1 VSAQGVRGADSR
13 MMLDLRRNTDF
24 DCCDS
29 VITDD
34 GPGHTGGG
42 VNRSELIDAVAR
54 EMALTKREA
63 ESVVGAVIGNIVDE
77 VRSGRRVSLVGF
89 GSFNPTRRAAR
100 TGRNPQT
107 GAPVDIPA
115 SKGVRFVASSTLKSI
130 VNGKAEPAARK
141 AVTVPAKSTA
151 KKSTARKTTAR
162 KTTAR
167 KSTAKKTGARK
178 TAARKTTAKR
188 APARKSTARKTTARK
203 TTARKTTAKKVGARK
218 KATAKKTTARK
229 TAVRKTAAKKTT
241 ARKTTAKKAGARKT
255 TARKTTARKTTA
267 KRAPARKTATKR
279 APARKAAG
287 RKRAAAKR

>member
-167 KSTAKKTGARK
+167 KSAAKKVGARK

-203 TTARKTTAKKVGARK
+203 TA
-218 KATAKKTTARK
+218 ARK
-229 TAVRKTAAKKTT
+229 TAARKTT
-241 ARKTTAKKAGARKT
+241 ARKTTARKTGARKT
-255 TARKTTARKTTA
+255 AARKTAARKTTARKTTA
-267 KRAPARKTATKR
+267 KRAPARKSAAKR
-279 APARKAAG
+279 APARKAA
-287 RKRAAAKR
+287 KRATAKR

>member
-1 VSAQGVRGADSR
+1 MVRDTG
-13 MMLDLRRNTDF
+13 
-24 DCCDS
+24 
-29 VITDD
+29 
-34 GPGHTGGG
+34 GGG
-42 VNRSELIDAVAR
+42 VNRSELIDAVAS

-63 ESVVGAVIGNIVDE
+63 EATVGAVIGNIVDE

-115 SKGVRFVASSTLKSI
+115 SRGVRFVASSTLKDI

-178 TAARKTTAKR
+178 TTARKVG
-188 APARKSTARKTTARK
+188 ARKTTARK
-203 TTARKTTAKKVGARK
+203 TGARKTAARKTTAR
-218 KATAKKTTARK
+218 
-229 TAVRKTAAKKTT
+229 KTT

-255 TARKTTARKTTA
+255 TAKRAGARKTT
-267 KRAPARKTATKR
+267 
-279 APARKAAG
+279 
-287 RKRAAAKR
+287 

>member
-1 VSAQGVRGADSR
+1 MNKRGEVLR

-24 DCCDS
+24 DCRDS
-29 VITDD
+29 VIMND
-34 GPGHTGGG
+34 GPEHSGGG
-42 VNRSELIDAVAR
+42 VNRSELIDAVAN

-63 ESVVGAVIGNIVDE
+63 EAAVGAVIGNIVDE

-107 GAPVDIPA
+107 GEPVAIAA
-115 SKGVRFVASSTLKSI
+115 SRGVRFQASSTLKDI

-151 KKSTARKTTAR
+151 TKKTAARKTAARKTTAR
-162 KTTAR
+162 KTAT
-167 KSTAKKTGARK
+167 KKTAARK

-203 TTARKTTAKKVGARK
+203 TA
-218 KATAKKTTARK
+218 AKKTGARK
-229 TAVRKTAAKKTT
+229 TA

-255 TARKTTARKTTA
+255 AT
-267 KRAPARKTATKR
+267 KRAPARKTAAKR
-279 APARKAAG
+279 APARRVA
-287 RKRAAAKR
+287 KRATAKR

>member
-1 VSAQGVRGADSR
+1 MNRRGEVLR

-24 DCCDS
+24 DCRDS
-29 VITDD
+29 VIMND
-34 GPGHTGGG
+34 GPEHSGGG
-42 VNRSELIDAVAR
+42 VNRSELIDAVAS

-63 ESVVGAVIGNIVDE
+63 EAAVGAVIGNIVDE

-107 GAPVDIPA
+107 GEPVAIAA
-115 SKGVRFVASSTLKSI
+115 SRGVRFQASSTLKDI

-151 KKSTARKTTAR
+151 TKKTAARKTAARKTTAR
-162 KTTAR
+162 KTAT
-167 KSTAKKTGARK
+167 KKTAARK

-203 TTARKTTAKKVGARK
+203 TTA
-218 KATAKKTTARK
+218 KKTGARK
-229 TAVRKTAAKKTT
+229 TA

-255 TARKTTARKTTA
+255 AT
-267 KRAPARKTATKR
+267 KRAPARKTAAKR
-279 APARKAAG
+279 APARRVA
-287 RKRAAAKR
+287 KRATAKR

>member
-1 VSAQGVRGADSR
+1 VNARDDVSS
-13 MMLDLRRNTDF
+13 MMLDLRRNNDF
-24 DCCDS
+24 DCRDS

-34 GPGHTGGG
+34 GPGHTSGGG

-63 ESVVGAVIGNIVDE
+63 EAAVGAVIGNIVDE

-107 GAPVDIPA
+107 GEPVAIAA
-115 SKGVRFVASSTLKSI
+115 SRGVRFQASSTFKDI

-151 KKSTARKTTAR
+151 TKSTARKTA
-162 KTTAR
+162 AR
-167 KSTAKKTGARK
+167 KSTAKRAGARK

-203 TTARKTTAKKVGARK
+203 TTA
-218 KATAKKTTARK
+218 KKTTARK
-229 TAVRKTAAKKTT
+229 TAARKST

-255 TARKTTARKTTA
+255 AARKTTAKRASARKTTAKKAGARKSAARKTTAKRASARKTTA
-267 KRAPARKTATKR
+267 KRAPARKATAKR
-279 APARKAAG
+279 APAR
-287 RKRAAAKR
+287 RTTKRAAKR

>member
-1 VSAQGVRGADSR
+1 MRGEVLR

-24 DCCDS
+24 DCRDS
-29 VITDD
+29 VIMND
-34 GPGHTGGG
+34 GPEHSGGG
-42 VNRSELIDAVAR
+42 VNRSELIDAVAS

-63 ESVVGAVIGNIVDE
+63 EAAVGAVIGNIVDE

-107 GAPVDIPA
+107 GEPVAIAA
-115 SKGVRFVASSTLKSI
+115 SRGVRFQASSTLKDI

-151 KKSTARKTTAR
+151 TKSTARKTTAR
-162 KTTAR
+162 KTAAR
-167 KSTAKKTGARK
+167 KTTARK
-178 TAARKTTAKR
+178 TAAKKATKRAPARKTTAKR

-203 TTARKTTAKKVGARK
+203 TA
-218 KATAKKTTARK
+218 AKKTGARK
-229 TAVRKTAAKKTT
+229 TA

-255 TARKTTARKTTA
+255 AT
-267 KRAPARKTATKR
+267 KRAPARKTAAKR
-279 APARKAAG
+279 APARRVA
-287 RKRAAAKR
+287 KRATAKR